1 MSYSHV
7 KSVKY
12 RFTETQC
19 EAILCVLPLIQ
30 YQPIVTDKMKR
41 GLVDAT
47 AKIVR
52 RSDTFQIHELN
63 AIISAVELSTMLLA
77 GKWPSMMQ
85 RVQQDAEW
93 LPEMK
98 RHFFVLNDL
107 RQMFQQLAAEYDLSV

>member
-1 MSYSHV
+1 MSYNHV

-12 RFTETQC
+12 HFTESQY

-30 YQPIVTDKMKR
+30 YQPVVTDKMKR
-41 GLVDAT
+41 GLTDAM
-47 AKIVR
+47 AKIVH

-63 AIISAVELSTMLLA
+63 AIISAVELSTMVMG

-85 RVQQDAEW
+85 RVQQDAGW

-98 RHFFVLNDL
+98 KYYFVLNGL
-107 RQMFQQLAAEYDLSV
+107 HQIFQELAKEYDLSF